1 MLCHAKQR
9 RGALCLE
16 VLCTGGG
23 RHRSS
28 ASLHRGAGFVGVHAP
43 PVAAAGDM
51 VDFGAAEAV
60 GGWLIGR
67 FGRELGSGRKGR
79 K

>member
-1 MLCHAKQR
+1 
-9 RGALCLE
+9 
-16 VLCTGGG
+16 
-23 RHRSS
+23 
-28 ASLHRGAGFVGVHAP
+28 
-43 PVAAAGDM
+43 M

-60 GGWLIGR
+60 GGWLIRR